1 MKNLTR
7 QFWMGLLAG
16 AGLGL
21 MLGAALVELELL
33 RPDRKAWVAV
43 SGSLLM
49 LVGVVLARKTPSEV
63 KN

>member
-1 MKNLTR
+1 MKTLTR
-7 QFWMGLLAG
+7 QFWTGLLAG

-21 MLGAALVELELL
+21 MLGAALVELEFL

-49 LVGVVLARKTPSEV
+49 LAGVLLGKKAPSEV